1 MTGIPKMKPILPWW
15 QIGLLLAACGL
26 GIAFLLPD
34 DPKLIENLLRDGQT
48 KEARRQFDKIS
59 SAARTR
65 EPQRYRLL
73 GVQLA
78 RRELPPNDPAAFA
91 AWWQLAVGAWRDSGY
106 AEELFAELPPMLA
119 RLPDPAAAWAVAAPE
134 VARAPASPRARLVGD
149 FVRAALAAGQA
160 ATAAEA
166 FALGH
171 PLPQRT
177 ADEALQLARLWRL
190 GGRADAAL
198 AALGEHASPAVVER
212 RVELL
217 RELNRNR
224 EALTLLRARI
234 DARPGGVP
242 TPEELADY
250 ATVALQAGAPAEA
263 VTLYRRVAAVQ
274 PADLAVA
281 RRLRDLLIA
290 AGEPAA
296 AVEFARR
303 AATLSQRDRRE
314 VQELAQILEWSGAPG
329 EAFEAWRELARTGAL
344 PAIDRMIA
352 LNPGLY
358 RDDDLR
364 LVLER
369 VVPVAGRPDYTLRL
383 ARLEVTLGR
392 YEQARNYFERF
403 LAGDAGAADI
413 MLELGRLLV
422 ELSRFADAEAWLR
435 RAAAMRP
442 DDPGIRREI
451 ADVLVLQG
459 QPHDALAIYAEL
471 ARRSPTDDIIEP
483 YIRLAESLGRYGEL
497 VRGLRQRI
505 TQSPSP
511 TARDYLMLAYGYE
524 VGDDAVQRKAA
535 LEEGLRRLPESD
547 ELRLQ
552 LASALAGEREFVRA
566 QAIVAAHTRL
576 RDEPAAAELY
586 FDLMRRNEDVA
597 AERRFLARPFADA
610 VARDESVR
618 ERIARAREALGE
630 LPEAERIWRELLAE
644 RPADPE
650 RTADLARI
658 LVRRGNAKDAR
669 ALLEPLLRTPTPP
682 VLRLAA
688 EVAQAAGDPRAA
700 EKYQLAYL
708 AALRP
713 GSAAD
718 WSALGDIRLSRG
730 DRTGAK
736 RAYAEALR
744 RLQAQIATTAP
755 LQGSAR

>member
-1 MTGIPKMKPILPWW
+1 MTGIPKMKPILSWW
-15 QIGLLLAACGL
+15 QIGLLLAACGA

-34 DPKLIENLLRDGQT
+34 DPRLIENLLRDGQT
-48 KEARRQFDKIS
+48 KEARRQFDQVP
-59 SAARTR
+59 AAEQARD
-65 EPQRYRLL
+65 PQRYRLL

-78 RRELPPNDPAAFA
+78 RRELPPNDPAAIA
-91 AWWQLAVGAWRDSGY
+91 AWWQRAVGAWRDSGY
-106 AEELFAELPPMLA
+106 ADALFAELQPMIT
-119 RLPDPAAAWAVAAPE
+119 RLPDPAAAWAVVAPD
-134 VARAPASPRARLVGD
+134 VPRAPAGRRARLVAD
-149 FVRAALAAGQA
+149 FVRVALGASQA

-171 PLPQRT
+171 PAPQRT
-177 ADEALQLARLWRL
+177 ADEALELARLWRL

-198 AALGEHASPAVVER
+198 AALGEHTTPAVVER
-212 RVELL
+212 RIELL

-224 EALTLLRARI
+224 EALAVLHGRI
-234 DARPGGVP
+234 DERPGGVP
-242 TPEELADY
+242 TPAELAEY
-250 ATVALQAGAPAEA
+250 GTIALQAGAAADA
-263 VTLYRRVAAVQ
+263 VAIYRRVAAVQ

-290 AGEPAA
+290 AGDPAA

-314 VQELAQILEWSGAPG
+314 VQELAQILEWAGAPG
-329 EAFEAWRELARTGAL
+329 EAFEAWLEVARAGIL
-344 PAIDRMIA
+344 PAIDRLIA

-358 RDDDLR
+358 RDEDLR

-369 VVPVAGRPDYTLRL
+369 VVPVDGHPDYTLRL

-392 YEQARNYFERF
+392 YEQARGYFERF
-403 LAGDAGAADI
+403 LAGDAGATDAMI
-413 MLELGRLLV
+413 ELGRLLV
-422 ELSRFADAEAWLR
+422 ELSRFDDAEAWLR
-435 RAAAMRP
+435 RAAATRP
-442 DDPGIRREI
+442 DDLAIRREI
-451 ADVLVLQG
+451 ADVLVLRG
-459 QPHDALAIYAEL
+459 QPHAALAIYAEL
-471 ARRSPTDDIIEP
+471 ARQSASDEIIVP

-497 VRGLRQRI
+497 VRGLRTRI
-505 TQSPSP
+505 AQSTTPS
-511 TARDYLMLAYGYE
+511 ARDYLMLAYGYE
-524 VGDDAVQRKAA
+524 VGDDAAQRKAA

-552 LASALAGEREFVRA
+552 LASALAAEKDFVRA
-566 QAIVAAHTRL
+566 QTIVMAHTRL

-586 FDLMRRNEDVA
+586 FDLMRRNEDLA
-597 AERRFLARPFADA
+597 AERRFLALPFADA

-630 LPEAERIWRELLAE
+630 LPEAERIFRELLAE

-658 LVRRGNAKDAR
+658 LVRRGKAKEAR
-669 ALLEPLLRTPTPP
+669 ALLEPLLRTPTPAI
-682 VLRLAA
+682 LRLAA
-688 EVAQAAGDPRAA
+688 DTAQAAGDARSA

-708 AALRP
+708 AAL
-713 GSAAD
+713 GTASAAD

-744 RLQAQIATTAP
+744 RLQTQIAATAAKKE
-755 LQGSAR
+755 SAR